1 MSDRSIFGHST
12 EAAAI
17 GQAAASVGGDQAVGH
32 AISVGDAI
40 LAAVAHASL
49 DCLIITD
56 AEGRVIE
63 FNPAAVATFGWPR
76 KVALG
81 RPIGELI
88 VPPAFRAA
96 HEAGIARYLAGA
108 AAKVMGR
115 RVEMTAMR
123 ADGETFPV
131 ELTVTE
137 AWAEG
142 RRLFAASLRDLS
154 GAQARERALR
164 ESESFL
170 QTLLN
175 DQDELVF
182 RYDRDLRIIFCNAA
196 TCRSFGIAREE
207 LLGRPMRDYVL
218 AEVWPRLASELRTL
232 TPERPLVTGTDPKLM
247 PSGETRWFEWTNR
260 ALFDESS
267 RLTGY
272 QAVGRDVTERR
283 RADRALAESEARLAA
298 FMRHAPIGMYVKDEA
313 GRYLMANPEMRHV
326 FGRPTEEVIGRTA
339 DELLDGEAA
348 AVVAAADAEVR
359 ANRRPAQ
366 IEEHLPGLE
375 RYAWTLVVRFPIEG
389 PPGQGLHVGGFDID
403 ITDMKRTESE
413 LAASREALHQSE
425 KLRSMGSLLA
435 GVAHELNNPLAIVL
449 IQAVMLEED
458 AQEDP
463 LRQRA
468 AKIRHAAERCARI
481 VQTFMAL
488 ARRKPLERRRVV
500 LADVAR
506 AALEIASYAL
516 RTSDIEVALE
526 VEPDLPPLAGDP
538 DQLHQLVLNL
548 LVNAQQALASRPPP
562 RRIEVRVRRP
572 SADLLALEVADN
584 GPGVPPEHRERIF
597 EEFFTTKP
605 QGAGMGF
612 GLAFSRSVA
621 EAHRGRLVL
630 LPEGAGATFRMTLPI
645 AAGRAEATAAVEPA
659 TGAPARCCALVVDDE
674 PEIAGALAELLAA
687 DGYAVEAALSGEAA
701 RSMLAETGF
710 DLILCDLRMPGIDG
724 RQLFTWLQQARPEL
738 VARLAFATGDA
749 LGSEAAR
756 FLAEAGRPVLEK
768 PFTQTALRRVVSA
781 IRRA

>member
-1 MSDRSIFGHST
+1 M
-12 EAAAI
+12 E
-17 GQAAASVGGDQAVGH
+17 H
-32 AISVGDAI
+32 AIPVDDAI
-40 LAAVAHASL
+40 LAAVTQASL

-76 KVALG
+76 DVALG

-88 VPPAFRAA
+88 VPPALRAA
-96 HEAGIARYLAGA
+96 HEAGMVRYAAGA
-108 AAKVMGR
+108 APRVLGR

-137 AWAEG
+137 AWTRG

-154 GAQARERALR
+154 GARAGERALR
-164 ESESFL
+164 ESQGFL
-170 QTLLN
+170 QTLLD

-182 RYDRDLRIIFCNAA
+182 RYDPQLRIIFCNAA
-196 TCRSFGIAREE
+196 TCRSFGVAREA

-218 AEVWPRLASELRTL
+218 AAVWPRLAEELRSL
-232 TPERPLVTGTDPKLM
+232 TPDRPLVTGIDPKLM
-247 PSGETRWFEWTNR
+247 PNGETRWFEWTNR
-260 ALFDESS
+260 ALFDETS

-313 GRYLMANPEMRHV
+313 GRYLVANPEMRHV
-326 FGRPTEEVIGRTA
+326 FGRPIAEVIGRTA
-339 DELLDGEAA
+339 DELLGGEAA
-348 AVVAAADAEVR
+348 AIVAAADAEVR
-359 ANRRPAQ
+359 ASRRPTQ
-366 IEEHLPGLE
+366 IEEHLPGHEL
-375 RYAWTLVVRFPIEG
+375 YAWSLVVRFPIEG
-389 PPGQGLHVGGFDID
+389 TPGRGLHVGGFDID
-403 ITDMKRTESE
+403 ISDMKRAESE

-458 AQEDP
+458 ADEGP
-463 LRQRA
+463 LRLRA
-468 AKIRHAAERCARI
+468 AKIRQAAERCAKI
-481 VQTFMAL
+481 VQTFMAM
-488 ARRKPLERRRVV
+488 ARRKPLERRRMA
-500 LADVAR
+500 LADVVR

-516 RTSDIEVALE
+516 RTSDIEIVLE

-538 DQLHQLVLNL
+538 DQLHQVVLNL
-548 LVNAQQALASRPPP
+548 LVNAQQALASCPPP
-562 RRIEVRVRRP
+562 RRVDVRVRRLN
-572 SADLLALEVADN
+572 ADVLALEVADN

-605 QGAGMGF
+605 QATGMGF

-621 EAHRGRLVL
+621 EGHRGRLVL
-630 LPEGAGATFRMTLPI
+630 LDQSGGATFQMTLPI
-645 AAGRAEATAAVEPA
+645 DTGEVEDRGDVEPEA
-659 TGAPARCCALVVDDE
+659 GTPIRRHALIVDDE
-674 PEIAGALAELLAA
+674 PDVAGALAELLAT
-687 DGYAVEAALSGEAA
+687 DGYAVEAVLSGEAA
-701 RSMLAETGF
+701 RSVLADARF
-710 DLILCDLRMPGIDG
+710 DLILCDLRMPSIDG
-724 RQLFTWLQQARPEL
+724 RQLLAWLRQARPEL
-738 VARLAFATGDA
+738 VARLAFTTGDA
-749 LGSEAAR
+749 LGSETAR

-768 PFTQTALRRVVSA
+768 PFTRTALRRVTSA
-781 IRRA
+781 VRRA